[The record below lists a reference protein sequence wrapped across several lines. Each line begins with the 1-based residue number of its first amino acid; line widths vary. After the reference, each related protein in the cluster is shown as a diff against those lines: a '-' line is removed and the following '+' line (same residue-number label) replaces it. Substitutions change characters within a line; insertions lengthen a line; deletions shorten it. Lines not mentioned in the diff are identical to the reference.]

1 MEETI
6 EQLKEEA
13 RASWRGAEG
22 EHRAE
27 RLEAF
32 LRRMLA
38 EYSEKLGLPQ
48 EEILKAL
55 ESKRTYSC
63 LNYYQGANFPSLE
76 GVRVFETREEL
87 KAAFP
92 AMQFRCPSCHGL
104 STNPYTCNTGI
115 VRKDKKVCDWKA
127 WGLFRTLGEGL
138 RLTVKEGFLEHPRVE
153 EIFMPVELE
162 RAA

>member
-1 MEETI
+1 MEEII
-6 EQLKEEA
+6 EQLKEKA
-13 RASWRGAEG
+13 RASWHGAEG
-22 EHRAE
+22 ERRAE

-32 LRRMLA
+32 LRKMLA

-48 EEILKAL
+48 VAILEAL
-55 ESKRTYSC
+55 ESKRDYSC
-63 LNYYQGANFPSLE
+63 INYYQEANFPSLD
-76 GVRVFETREEL
+76 GVRVFETKADLR
-87 KAAFP
+87 AAFP
-92 AMQFRCPSCHGL
+92 SMQFRCPSCHGV

-138 RLTVKEGFLEHPRVE
+138 RLAVKEGFLDHPRVE

-162 RAA
+162 QAA